1 MVTESVSIGKSPKGM
16 YEVEAAITAKFFTEI
31 LRISG
36 LSWRKRKIIKVVVF
50 QEHELSLK
58 NENTVGP

>member
-1 MVTESVSIGKSPKGM
+1 MSIGKSPKGM

-58 NENTVGP
+58 NEHTVGP